1 LLLRTETDAR
11 LGKDASA
18 ENDEDDWQ
26 VAESKRAK
34 KRRRRQDEADE
45 HKRESRKNDSADC
58 SGGSGNYP
66 VIAHSANARLQSFV
80 KVSDLQNLVLY
91 LLADGTS
98 PQWCSVRHHH
108 NFRKVVVVMVPGLEA
123 GMFDGKISVDADAA
137 SNSAAYE
144 DQDPPPEPSRNGSN
158 VTPDDFYPSR
168 LQRDRL
174 PEPLRPFADLFEH
187 IWPIKAP
194 GDDKYGKMHS
204 PLAGMLSAP
213 VPKSKEDK
221 QSKGPSAPSEG
232 RNWQN
237 RRTVI
242 SELLATTDQLA
253 EAGYPLHPAHTVD
266 DKARAALETASR
278 IASKKTSADGWIDFP
293 GIADLAAG
301 KAREQDIEKGS
312 ITVGRKVLTM
322 DCEMCLISPPGEAQV
337 FRLTRAT
344 VVDWNGDVVYDK
356 LVKPAE
362 PITDYLTPY
371 SGITAVKLEGV
382 TTTLADVQK
391 DLMALITPQTI
402 LIGHSLDSDL
412 NALQLTFP
420 FIIDTTMLYPHPRG
434 PPLKSSLKW
443 LAQKYLSREIQKGH
457 GSTGHDS
464 VEDARATL
472 DLVKQKCEKGKAWGT
487 PDAHSESI
495 FTRLARHYRPKRDKV
510 HPHSDEEPRLG
521 AVVDWGDPRRGYGS
535 AAGVVIGAETDAEV
549 VAGICRAIKGDTA
562 PSSTGSTATSPAV
575 PQGGCDFIWA
585 RLRELEA
592 HRGWWNRTKNADTET
607 LRSQAKTNMTSVP
620 LSTPL
625 AALTAHLTAIH
636 AALPPA
642 SVLIVYSGTGDPRP
656 LARMQELQKRFK
668 EEYKVKKWDELSVR
682 WTDVEERKL
691 RAACDVARRGVG
703 FITVT

>member
-1 LLLRTETDAR
+1 MADLNVGSGR
-11 LGKDASA
+11 SA
-18 ENDEDDWQ
+18 ENEEGDWQ
-26 VAESKRAK
+26 IAESKRAK
-34 KRRRRQDEADE
+34 KKRRRQDGANDDNRNE
-45 HKRESRKNDSADC
+45 RKNDNSE
-58 SGGSGNYP
+58 STGSFGNYP
-66 VIAHSANARLQSFV
+66 AITHSANARLQSFV

-91 LLADGTS
+91 LLADGTA

-137 SNSAAYE
+137 AHSAAYE
-144 DQDPPPEPSRNGSN
+144 DQEPPPEDSRNRSN
-158 VTPDDFYPSR
+158 VTPDDYYPRR
-168 LQRDRL
+168 LKKDRL
-174 PEPLRPFADLFEH
+174 PDPLQPLADLFDH
-187 IWPIKAP
+187 LWPIKAP
-194 GDDKYGKMHS
+194 GDDKFGKIHS

-221 QSKGPSAPSEG
+221 QTKGPQAPSEG
-232 RNWQN
+232 KNWQN
-237 RRTVI
+237 RRTI
-242 SELLATTDQLA
+242 ITELLATTDQLA
-253 EAGYPLHPAHTVD
+253 DAGFPLHPAHTGND
-266 DKARAALETASR
+266 EARAALEAASR
-278 IASKKTSADGWIDFP
+278 TASKKTSADGWIDFP
-293 GIADLAAG
+293 GIANLAEG
-301 KAREQDIEKGS
+301 SAREENIQKGS
-312 ITVGRKVLTM
+312 VTVGRKVLTM
-322 DCEMCLISPPGEAQV
+322 DCEMCLVSPPGETQV

-344 VVDWNGDVVYDK
+344 VVDWNGEVVFDK
-356 LVKPAE
+356 LVKPTE

-371 SGITAVKLEGV
+371 SGITAAKLEGV
-382 TTTLADVQK
+382 TTTLADIQK
-391 DLMALITPQTI
+391 DLIELITPQTI
-402 LIGHSLDSDL
+402 LVGHSLDSDL
-412 NALQLTFP
+412 NALQMTFP
-420 FIIDTTMLYPHPRG
+420 FIIDTTLLYPHPRG

-495 FTRLARHYRPKRDKV
+495 FTRLGRHHRPRRDKL
-510 HPHSDEEPRLG
+510 HPHADEEPRLG

-535 AAGVVIGAETDAEV
+535 AAGVVIGAESDAEV
-549 VAGICRAIKGDTA
+549 VAGMCRAIKGDAITPA
-562 PSSTGSTATSPAV
+562 SNETPTTGSDV
-575 PQGGCDFIWA
+575 PPGGCDFIWA

-592 HRGWWNRTKNADTET
+592 HRGWWNRTKAADTET
-607 LRSQAKTNMTSVP
+607 LRSQATTNMTTVP

-625 AALTAHLTAIH
+625 TALTAHLTAIH

-642 SVLIVYSGTGDPRP
+642 SALIVYSGTGDPRP

-668 EEYKVKKWDELSVR
+668 EEYKVKKWDDLSVR

-691 RAACDVARRGVG
+691 RAACEVARKGIG